1 MAVLPRSLGAPV
13 PRAGVQHGRLGCG
26 GVGQAEPDRVCTV
39 PGQPGQQLVG
49 AAGPR
54 RRGPTNTDRPG
65 RLPGLCPGS
74 CANAARSTVMWSAAV
89 FDPAFPLGS
98 MSDSGSPVRSAPWL
112 AKAQQRHRLR
122 RSDGSTT
129 LRYEGHRIRCWTWHP
144 SCTLVVQVVLETLWG
159 RFGRGGGVRWLC
171 LSRGVL
177 PVRLFDDD
185 LRRLGW

>member
-1 MAVLPRSLGAPV
+1 VRRFHGPVSSMADSAVEVS
-13 PRAGVQHGRLGCG
+13 GRLN
-26 GVGQAEPDRVCTV
+26 PTDYCTV

-49 AAGPR
+49 AAGPSAR
-54 RRGPTNTDRPG
+54 TNTDRPG

-89 FDPAFPLGS
+89 FDPAFPLRS

-112 AKAQQRHRLR
+112 AKPSKVVDDHRLR
-122 RSDGSTT
+122 RARRFDHAQIRQETYPLLDMAPEMYVGCPS
-129 LRYEGHRIRCWTWHP
+129 RIRRR
-144 SCTLVVQVVLETLWG
+144 LWG
-159 RFGRGGGVRWLC
+159 RFGRGGGVRRLC

-177 PVRLFDDD
+177 PVRLFGDD